1 MEWSPKDSLVVFSKI
16 ERLAIAVLLGLIL
29 LGSTSGYWLPK
40 VWPREVE
47 YEEDR
52 IAFQV
57 EIDEWEVRNQRLV
70 DSLVR
75 IKKEREQRYA
85 DNREKWNKPKRNTS
99 PSKRPWKD
107 QKPETVAIDYSIPMP
122 SLESVDANTV
132 DVDVLIR
139 MGVPPKIA
147 GRWVKFRERGGNFV
161 RKQDVGKLYGMPD
174 STLQRIL
181 PYLKTPDLKKRPK
194 REDRK
199 AVIVNVNSSS
209 SEELQ
214 KVSGI
219 GEFYAERIV
228 DYRQQ
233 LGGFISLAQV
243 AETPGLR
250 DSAFQNFR
258 AYLTIAQQEPRWIR
272 INQLTKQQLAKH
284 PYITWKQAEIIV
296 LNRKNHGNYKSREDL
311 LATIV
316 LDNATVDRLMPYL
329 DFVD

>member
-1 MEWSPKDSLVVFSKI
+1 M
-16 ERLAIAVLLGLIL
+16 
-29 LGSTSGYWLPK
+29 
-40 VWPREVE
+40 
-47 YEEDR
+47 
-52 IAFQV
+52 
-57 EIDEWEVRNQRLV
+57 
-70 DSLVR
+70 
-75 IKKEREQRYA
+75 
-85 DNREKWNKPKRNTS
+85 
-99 PSKRPWKD
+99 
-107 QKPETVAIDYSIPMP
+107 
-122 SLESVDANTV
+122 
-132 DVDVLIR
+132 
-139 MGVPPKIA
+139 
-147 GRWVKFRERGGNFV
+147 
-161 RKQDVGKLYGMPD
+161 GKLYGMPD

-296 LNRKNHGNYKSREDL
+296 LNRRNHGNYKSREDL